1 MRLKLAPFVLLFL
14 FVAAISGSAID
25 ILSSEASAVPSGS
38 VIGTVL
44 SAHSRSPARRSLLSV
59 EHDTALVAALDGKVQ
74 LVDTK
79 SGQVLWSF
87 TSGSSIYSSYQSPV
101 EHDNDEENASRLS
114 SFYIDCGD
122 DWALYMHDAFG
133 KRKLK
138 ETVEEFVSNT
148 PLIAED
154 GGVVL
159 GSKKTTVFL
168 VDAKSGRL
176 IYSYSLSDSSSTS
189 QSNDEK
195 SVLNS
200 TSDKL
205 GNSGPLNLK
214 PDELPIYIT
223 RTDYALKSFVLNSD
237 KVLWNMTV
245 AEIGAAFL
253 CQDSEDSFNG
263 ALSNSGY
270 ESPVEPGVR
279 FSMPL
284 PCQSKA
290 VVYRFRRHNMLGPSD
305 KPNVLPESDHQ
316 DMMVP
321 LSDSNY
327 MLRWQPEFDIFT
339 EPQHKDGIPSLSAPD
354 LFLSSQPGANLF
366 MDSHHTNG
374 NDLAPSLPQKNENS
388 MISGMKFMKIDHNN
402 KLNVL
407 LERPIV
413 WPIIYIVTFLVGLF
427 TCGSCALLAR
437 KDTELAK
444 KLTDLNASTV
454 PPKKKKA
461 RKSGKNSDFF
471 EKTDKSSSLGDGYD
485 DRPLLK
491 LNQSLGDSTDGR
503 RIGKLFVSNREIA
516 KGSNGTIVLEGIYE
530 GRLVAV
536 KRLVKAHHDIAF
548 KEIQNLIASDRHPNI
563 VRWYGVESDQDFVY
577 LSLERCTCSLS
588 DLIQMCS
595 DTSEKPTY
603 TEDQPMEAMI
613 KNKVCLDSMKGSLQ
627 DIKLWKDNGFP
638 SPLLLKLMR
647 DVVSGLVHLHELGII
662 HRDLK
667 PHNVLIIKER
677 SLCAKL
683 SDMGISKRLV
693 GDMSSL
699 GHHATGYGS
708 SGWQAPEQLLHGR
721 QTRAVD
727 MFSLGC
733 VLFYCITGG
742 RHPFGDR
749 LERDINIV
757 NNKADLFLV
766 EYIPEATDL
775 FSRLLDPN
783 AELRPKALDVLH
795 HPLFWNS
802 EMRLSFFRDTSD
814 RVELEDR
821 ETGSVIL
828 KGLES
833 IAPVALGSK
842 WDEKME
848 PAFLYNIGRYRR
860 YKFDSVRDLLRV
872 MRNKLNHYRELPVE
886 IQDILGPVPEGF
898 DGYFASRFPKLLI
911 EVYKVMY
918 QHCREEEC
926 YSKYFQSSIA

>member
-1 MRLKLAPFVLLFL
+1 M
-14 FVAAISGSAID
+14 S
-25 ILSSEASAVPSGS
+25 ILSFWC
-38 VIGTVL
+38 L
-44 SAHSRSPARRSLLSV
+44 C
-59 EHDTALVAALDGKVQ
+59 
-74 LVDTK
+74 
-79 SGQVLWSF
+79 W
-87 TSGSSIYSSYQSPV
+87 
-101 EHDNDEENASRLS
+101 
-114 SFYIDCGD
+114 
-122 DWALYMHDAFG
+122 
-133 KRKLK
+133 KLK

>member
-1 MRLKLAPFVLLFL
+1 MW
-14 FVAAISGSAID
+14 
-25 ILSSEASAVPSGS
+25 ILVFA
-38 VIGTVL
+38 
-44 SAHSRSPARRSLLSV
+44 
-59 EHDTALVAALDGKVQ
+59 
-74 LVDTK
+74 
-79 SGQVLWSF
+79 
-87 TSGSSIYSSYQSPV
+87 TSWYYYIYSCLSLIIIY
-101 EHDNDEENASRLS
+101 HRLLNYCIFMLS
-114 SFYIDCGD
+114 Q
-122 DWALYMHDAFG
+122 
-133 KRKLK
+133 KLK